1 MRKLFVLFFLLPLL
15 AVAQD
20 SELYK
25 FLKAIPGAE
34 VVKKDTSAF
43 KEF

>member
-1 MRKLFVLFFLLPLL
+1 MKTLRKLFVLFFLLPLL

-34 VVKKDTSAF
+34 V
-43 KEF
+43 KEGYFSI